1 MERFPDQES
10 CIAYL
15 EKMRWKGKPHCLYCG
30 STGVGRRT
38 ETEEGW
44 IGRWNCHDC
53 QASFKVTCGTVFH
66 GMKIAL
72 QKWFLAISLIVNA
85 KKSLSSHQLAR
96 DLSLNQKISWYILTR
111 IRAEMAKK
119 GGVLLEGIIE
129 VDETYIGGKPR
140 KKTNVPMMNPL
151 SADVAQRKTLSS
163 GLSSE
168 RIWDEKC

>member
-53 QASFKVTCGTVFH
+53 QASFKVTCGTVPLEPATSNST
-66 GMKIAL
+66 GRA
-72 QKWFLAISLIVNA
+72 
-85 KKSLSSHQLAR
+85 
-96 DLSLNQKISWYILTR
+96 LNQTAPRPRRYRT
-111 IRAEMAKK
+111 IR
-119 GGVLLEGIIE
+119 
-129 VDETYIGGKPR
+129 
-140 KKTNVPMMNPL
+140 
-151 SADVAQRKTLSS
+151 
-163 GLSSE
+163 
-168 RIWDEKC
+168 